1 MTQAFDLKDIDLA
14 GFEEKVYV
22 IAAEVLD
29 ILKELSRE
37 NQKQINSKML
47 AEKMTLKT
55 SLKEL
60 LVNYDDKTSNG
71 NSENNG
77 LKERADY
84 INSLTNRNKELE
96 EFLKQTIQY
105 LADIEGHFSNE
116 LSSQQLKFREDR
128 NFENEIFSNVD
139 TIKQSFK
146 APHDLGKIKME
157 VLNKIDSISK
167 GIEKK
172 REQDIQRLK
181 NTERTLKE
189 MGKQMNE
196 IKHEADEMR
205 KRSQAVEYESCH
217 DALTGLYNRKAYE
230 DKIAETIANLER
242 YNVPASMII
251 CDIDF
256 FKKINDNFG
265 HKVGD
270 LALKKLAELLKER
283 LRKNDFIYRYGG
295 EEFVIILPHT
305 DIKGALIAGEG
316 VRSYIDKSVFSYKDQ
331 KIPLTISA
339 GISSFKKGCD
349 GSNVFEKAD
358 EALYLAKKSGRNK
371 VKTENDVAA
380 EEASPK

>member
-47 AEKMTLKT
+47 AEKMTLKP

-60 LVNYDDKTSNG
+60 LVNYDNKTSNV
-71 NSENNG
+71 NSENDS
-77 LKERADY
+77 LKEKADY
-84 INSLTNRNKELE
+84 INFITNRNKELE
-96 EFLKQTIQY
+96 EFVKQTMQY
-105 LADIEGHFSNE
+105 LSAIEGHFSNE
-116 LSSQQLKFREDR
+116 LSSHQLKFKEDR
-128 NFENEIFSNVD
+128 NFENEMSSNVD
-139 TIKQSFK
+139 TIKQSFN
-146 APHDLGKIKME
+146 APHDFSNIKTE
-157 VLNKIDSISK
+157 VLNKMDSISK
-167 GIEKK
+167 SIEKK

-181 NTERTLKE
+181 NAEKTLKE

-196 IKHEADEMR
+196 IKNEANEIR
-205 KRSQAVEYESCH
+205 KRSQEVEYESRH

-230 DKIAETIANLER
+230 DKITETIYNLER

-283 LRKNDFIYRYGG
+283 LRKYDFIYRYGG

-305 DIKGALIAGEG
+305 DINGALIAGEG

-339 GISSFKKGCD
+339 GISSFKKGDD
-349 GSNVFEKAD
+349 GSTVFEKAD
-358 EALYLAKKSGRNK
+358 KALYLAKKSGRNK
-371 VKTENDVAA
+371 VKTENDVVAV
-380 EEASPK
+380 EAGPK